1 MKKLVALIAALLLG
15 SLALAGCSSSGGSV
29 QTVDAATW
37 MTQSQQPGVVIVD
50 VRTAGEYAQAHVDGA
65 TNIDVE
71 APTFD
76 AEIAKLD
83 KNATYVVYCH
93 SGRRSGIAT
102 QKMADAGFA
111 HVVNLDGGIADLQ
124 SAGATIVAS

>member
-1 MKKLVALIAALLLG
+1 MKKLVALLSALLLG
-15 SLALAGCSSSGGSV
+15 SLALVGCSSSGGSV
-29 QTVDAATW
+29 QTVDAAAW

-83 KNATYVVYCH
+83 KDATYVVYCH

-102 QKMADAGFA
+102 QKMGDAGFA